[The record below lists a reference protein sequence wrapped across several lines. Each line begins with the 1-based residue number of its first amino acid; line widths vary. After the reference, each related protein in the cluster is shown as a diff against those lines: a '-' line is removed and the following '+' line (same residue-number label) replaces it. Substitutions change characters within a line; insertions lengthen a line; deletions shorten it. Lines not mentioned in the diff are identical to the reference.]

1 MDFSTHTD
9 SQLLDLF
16 HHGDEK
22 AFNEIYHRYWKY
34 LFRLSLNIL
43 HEESLAKDVVQ
54 EVFVDFYQKSSSRS
68 ILHLQGYLFQCTRLQ
83 CFMQLRSGKISQKH
97 LERMHHVQAAANE
110 VEENFDA
117 RELQHV
123 LESKMATLPEK
134 CREVFYLS
142 RIELLPNKKIAEQ
155 LNISHKTVE
164 NQITK
169 ALKVL
174 RASVEKMTVFALL
187 LLF

>member
-1 MDFSTHTD
+1 MNFSNHSD
-9 SQLLDLF
+9 AQLLNLF
-16 HHGDEK
+16 HDGDEK
-22 AFNEIYHRYWKY
+22 AFTQLYERYWKY
-34 LFRLSLNIL
+34 LFQLSMNIL
-43 HEESLAKDVVQ
+43 QDDSAAKDVVQ

-68 ILHLQGYLFQCTRLQ
+68 IENVKSYLFQSARFQ

-97 LERMHHVQAAANE
+97 LERIAEIQNSNVVELEYDAA
-110 VEENFDA
+110 
-117 RELQHV
+117 ELQRV
-123 LESKMATLPEK
+123 LESQMATLPEK

-142 RIELLPNKKIAEQ
+142 RVEMMPNKKIAEQ

-174 RASVEKMTVFALL
+174 RTSVEKIAVLT
-187 LLF
+187 LFLIS